1 MSVST
6 VETDVIARCR
16 EIVEGAALAAVQQ
29 WKEGRPGAKAVGCY
43 PVYCPVELI
52 HACGMLPVGVLGGG
66 NRVEIAHADA
76 RFQSFICSI
85 VKSTLE
91 LGLTG
96 QLDVLDG
103 VLFHSICDPARNLA
117 AVFTRNFPHL
127 RVEYIH
133 YPQNLAS
140 PHAAAYLADELRR
153 VRATLSDLAGRR
165 IDDAAL
171 VGSIALYNR
180 WRAGVT
186 RLYELRRTAPE
197 KVSAAESYALVRAGT
212 LLSVEAH
219 LPMLEEALLAIAAR
233 SGKRQDRIRVV
244 VEGAFCEQPPLD
256 LIAAIEDAGC
266 YLLDDDFLLGWRWFT
281 GDVPLN
287 GDPIDALARSYIDR
301 SVYCG
306 TKHDTRETKA
316 DHLIRRVQEVQAD
329 AVLFL
334 CAKFCEP
341 ALFDYALY
349 RRALAEAGIPHL
361 FLEFEEKMWIFDRV
375 RGEVETFVES
385 MLFR

>member
-1 MSVST
+1 MAILLG
-6 VETDVIARCR
+6 EGDPIASCR
-16 EIVEGAALAAVQQ
+16 EILEDSPLAAVSA
-29 WKEGRPGAKAVGCY
+29 WKERHHGAKAVGCY
-43 PVYCPVELI
+43 PVYSPVELI
-52 HACGMLPVGVLGGG
+52 HAAGALPVAVLGGG
-66 NRVEIAHADA
+66 NRIEIAHADA

-96 QLDVLDG
+96 GLDGLDG
-103 VLFHSICDPARNLA
+103 VIFHSICDPARNLA
-117 AVFTRNFPHL
+117 AVFARNFPQL

-140 PHAAAYLADELRR
+140 PRAAAYLADELRR
-153 VRATLSDLAGRR
+153 VRAMLVELTGRPADDGTLRA
-165 IDDAAL
+165 
-171 VGSIALYNR
+171 SIALYNR
-180 WRAGVT
+180 WRAQVA
-186 RLYELRRTAPE
+186 RLYAIRRTAPE
-197 KVSAAESYALVRAGT
+197 KVSAAESYALLRAGT
-212 LLSVEAH
+212 MLPVAQHLVLLER
-219 LPMLEEALLAIAAR
+219 ALAEIGSR
-233 SGKRQDRIRVV
+233 TGKRQDRIRVV

-256 LIAAIEDAGC
+256 LIAAIEEAGC
-266 YLLDDDFLLGWRWFT
+266 YLLDDDLLIGWRWFT
-281 GDVPLN
+281 GDVPVD
-287 GDPIDALARSYIDR
+287 GDPIEALATSYIDR

-306 TKHDTRETKA
+306 TKHDTREAKA
-316 DHLIRRVQEVQAD
+316 THLLRRVRETQAD

-349 RRALAEAGIPHL
+349 RRALEEAGIPHL
-361 FLEFEEKMWIFDRV
+361 FLEFEEKMWIFDRL

>member
-1 MSVST
+1 MAVIAL
-6 VETDVIARCR
+6 ETDVFERCR
-16 EIVEGAALAAVQQ
+16 EIAEDPEFSAVRA
-29 WKEGRPGAKAVGCY
+29 WREAHAGGKAVGCY

-52 HACGMLPVGVLGGG
+52 HAAGMLPVGVQGGG

-96 QLDVLDG
+96 RLDLLDG
-103 VLFHSICDPARNLA
+103 IIFHSICDPARNLA
-117 AVFTRNFPHL
+117 SVFARNFPAL

-140 PHAAAYLADELRR
+140 PHAAPYLAGELRR
-153 VRATLSDLAGRR
+153 VRGALAELAGAAP
-165 IDDAAL
+165 DDGVL
-171 VGSIALYNR
+171 RDSIALYNR
-180 WRAGVT
+180 WRRAIGE
-186 RLYELRRTAPE
+186 LYALRRAGPE
-197 KVSAAESYALVRAGT
+197 RISAAESYAVLRAGT
-212 LLSVEAH
+212 LMPVDAH
-219 LPMLEEALLAIAAR
+219 LRLLEDAISRAR
-233 SGKRQDRIRVV
+233 ARTAKRQDRIRVV
-244 VEGAFCEQPPLD
+244 VEGAFCEQPPID
-256 LIAAIEDAGC
+256 LIAGVEEAGC
-266 YLLDDDFLLGWRWFT
+266 YLLDDDLLVGWRWFT
-281 GDVPLN
+281 EPVPEQ
-287 GDPIDALARSYIDR
+287 GDPIDALATSYIDR
-301 SVYCG
+301 SAYCG
-306 TKHDTRETKA
+306 TKHDVRAPKA
-316 DHLIRRVQEVQAD
+316 AHLLQRVKDLNAD

-341 ALFDYALY
+341 ALFDYVLY
-349 RRALAEAGIPHL
+349 RKALQEAEIPHL

>member
-1 MSVST
+1 MTVSVLPA
-6 VETDVIARCR
+6 DVFERCR
-16 EIVEGAALAAVQQ
+16 EIAEDPQFAAVRE
-29 WKEGRPGAKAVGCY
+29 WKDAHPGGKAVGCY

-52 HACGMLPVGVLGGG
+52 HAAGLLPVGVLGGG

-96 QLDVLDG
+96 RLDLLDG
-103 VLFHSICDPARNLA
+103 LIFHSICDPARNLA
-117 AVFTRNFPHL
+117 SVFTRNFPAQ
-127 RVEYIH
+127 RVMYIH

-140 PHAAAYLADELRR
+140 PHAAVYLADELRR
-153 VRATLSDLAGRR
+153 IRLALADLAGAPPD
-165 IDDAAL
+165 DDALRA
-171 VGSIALYNR
+171 SIARYNR
-180 WRAGVT
+180 WRNLIGD
-186 RLYELRRTAPE
+186 LYALRRAAPE
-197 KVSAAESYALVRAGT
+197 RLPAAESYALLRAGT
-212 LLSVEAH
+212 LMPVEAH
-219 LPMLEEALLAIAAR
+219 ITLLEDAIARIRAR
-233 SGKRQDRIRVV
+233 SAKRQDRIRVI

-256 LIAAIEDAGC
+256 LIAGIEEAGC
-266 YLLDDDFLLGWRWFT
+266 YLLDDDLLVGWRWFT
-281 GDVPLN
+281 EPVPEQS
-287 GDPIDALARSYIDR
+287 DPIEALASSYIDR

-306 TKHDTRETKA
+306 TKHDVREPKA
-316 DHLIRRVQEVQAD
+316 AHLVERVRELEAD
-329 AVLFL
+329 AVIFL

-349 RRALAEAGIPHL
+349 RKALEEAGILHL